1 MFQRRYCSEPKR
13 HSKRHRKGT
22 SIKYVHTVHCVCVV
36 VYLYC
41 SVSVLSTIV
50 VRMELLK
57 KRARLFL
64 FFMFS
69 ARKKQ
74 KKEVPQWKLDIAE
87 GSGAVDDGSDD
98 LPPLP
103 PTPPR
108 APPTPPEAPSD
119 AAGAAGSAEEAKAED
134 DDDDDDVDLSKYELG
149 SEEGG
154 MVLVRTHIGLR
165 GSSEFASWTCASEGG
180 ARNDEGASV
189 GSGTSRMQ

>member
-1 MFQRRYCSEPKR
+1 ML
-13 HSKRHRKGT
+13 
-22 SIKYVHTVHCVCVV
+22 
-36 VYLYC
+36 VYYQLC
-41 SVSVLSTIV
+41 TV

-149 SEEGG
+149 SEEGEEEEAAAEG
-154 MVLVRTHIGLR
+154 G
-165 GSSEFASWTCASEGG
+165 ESEGALTVAKPEFG
-180 ARNDEGASV
+180 VSV
-189 GSGTSRMQ
+189 TGLAHQTTGDDLKV

>member
-1 MFQRRYCSEPKR
+1 MCY
-13 HSKRHRKGT
+13 
-22 SIKYVHTVHCVCVV
+22 I
-36 VYLYC
+36 
-41 SVSVLSTIV
+41 

-64 FFMFS
+64 FLMFS

-119 AAGAAGSAEEAKAED
+119 AAGALDERDGGDAQLSAPCCVPQAIR
-134 DDDDDDVDLSKYELG
+134 LSLI
-149 SEEGG
+149 
-154 MVLVRTHIGLR
+154 HI
-165 GSSEFASWTCASEGG
+165 
-180 ARNDEGASV
+180 
-189 GSGTSRMQ
+189 

>member
-1 MFQRRYCSEPKR
+1 MN
-13 HSKRHRKGT
+13 RKDT
-22 SIKYVHTVHCVCVV
+22 AKDTEKVQ
-36 VYLYC
+36 
-41 SVSVLSTIV
+41 VLSMYILCTVYELCTCTVVLVYYQLCTV

-64 FFMFS
+64 FLMFS

-149 SEEGG
+149 SEEGEEEEAAAEG
-154 MVLVRTHIGLR
+154 G
-165 GSSEFASWTCASEGG
+165 ESEGALTVAKPEFG
-180 ARNDEGASV
+180 VSV
-189 GSGTSRMQ
+189 TGLAHQTTGDDLKV